1 MSAVHPLPASTSL
14 RDLLLGAIA
23 DLAPPDTGSAP
34 LRDLA
39 ARAQASGCAN
49 GHWASCV
56 ARTLRSPPPE
66 DESIV
71 FIAGELGLSVL
82 EQLTVALL
90 VAIDLEP
97 LLGRVL
103 AELQHPIA
111 GSRPSLGF
119 LGVALAPMQPGAT
132 AIDELTMGNAVASG
146 LLTLSRDDRPLSER
160 VLALPTPISL
170 ALRGHDGG
178 WPGATI
184 GRSALVPVALPP
196 SFVEEAERH
205 AQALLGTKRC
215 LVIRCSSAA
224 EGRAVAAT
232 VADLLRRRPVFLDGE
247 AIDGLGP
254 WLLLRELTPIF
265 CFELGPGE
273 RKRLPRLAHLHGPMI
288 VVTGLEGSVD
298 TGSSAALDWVLGVP
312 APPERVELWAAALGG
327 RELAAVLAT
336 EHRHGA
342 GRIAHLG
349 RLARHQMQLTNAE
362 RPSREH
368 VRAVSWIDE
377 GLGLASLAQ
386 PLREPVD
393 DDALVT
399 TPNLRAELEHL
410 VLRCRARDGL
420 EEHLGA
426 SLRARYRPGVRA
438 LFVGASG
445 TGKTLAAGWLATRLG
460 APLYRVD
467 LAAVTSKYIGE
478 TEKNLAQLL
487 GRAEHA
493 DVVLLFD
500 EADSMFGQRTEIRD
514 ANDRF
519 ANAQTNYLL
528 QRLESFDGI
537 TILTSNSRAR
547 FDNAFFRRLDAILDF
562 SPPGPEQRRE
572 LWLSHLGKHHKL
584 SSRSINKLAAT
595 TDLAGG
601 HIRNVVLT
609 AAVQARSQGRAIEYG
624 DVLVGLGMEL
634 RKLGKPVPQELRGE
648 G

>member
-1 MSAVHPLPASTSL
+1 MSAVHPFPASTSL
-14 RDLLLGAIA
+14 RDLLIGAIA
-23 DLAPPDTGSAP
+23 DLAPPDTGSGP

-39 ARAQASGCAN
+39 ARARASDCAN
-49 GHWASCV
+49 GQWASSV
-56 ARTLRSPPPE
+56 ARTLRSPSPE
-66 DESIV
+66 DDRVV
-71 FIAGELGLSVL
+71 FIARLLGLSVL
-82 EQLTVALL
+82 EQLTLALL
-90 VAIDLEP
+90 IAIDLEP

-119 LGVALAPMQPGAT
+119 LGVAFAPLQPGLT
-132 AIDELTMGNAVASG
+132 AIHELTLGNAVASG
-146 LLTLSRDDRPLSER
+146 LLTLSRDDRPLAER

-170 ALRGHDGG
+170 ALGGHDGA

-184 GRSALVPVALPP
+184 GRNELVPVALPP
-196 SFVEEAERH
+196 SFVDEAQRH
-205 AQALLGTKRC
+205 AQALLGTERC
-215 LVIRCSSAA
+215 LVIRSSSAA
-224 EGRAVAAT
+224 EARAVAAA
-232 VADLLRRRPVFLDGE
+232 VADALHRRPVFLEGD
-247 AIDGLGP
+247 AVDGLGP

-273 RKRLPRLAHLHGPMI
+273 RKRLRLPHLHGPMI

-298 TGSSAALDWVLGVP
+298 TGGAAALDWVLGVP
-312 APPERVELWAAALGG
+312 APSERVELWAAALGD
-327 RELAAVLAT
+327 RALAAVLAS

-349 RLARHQMQLTNAE
+349 RLARHQMQLTNAA
-362 RPSREH
+362 RPSRDD

-377 GLGLASLAQ
+377 GLGLANLAQ
-386 PLREPVD
+386 PLREAVN

-420 EEHLGA
+420 GEDLGA

-460 APLYRVD
+460 VPLYRVD

-500 EADSMFGQRTEIRD
+500 EADSMFGQRTEVRE

-562 SPPGPEQRRE
+562 PPPGPEQRRE

-648 G
+648 

>member
-1 MSAVHPLPASTSL
+1 VSAVHPLPASTSL

-23 DLAPPDTGSAP
+23 DLAPPDGGSAP

-39 ARAQASGCAN
+39 ARAQASGCGN
-49 GHWASCV
+49 GRWVPCV

-66 DESIV
+66 DEP
-71 FIAGELGLSVL
+71 IACIARVLGLSAL
-82 EQLTVALL
+82 ERLSLALL

-119 LGVALAPMQPGAT
+119 LGVALAPLQPGVT
-132 AIDELTMGNAVASG
+132 VIHELTLGNAVASG
-146 LLTLSRDDRPLSER
+146 LLLLSRDDRPLSER
-160 VLALPTPISL
+160 VLALHTPLSL
-170 ALRGHDGG
+170 ALRGHDGA

-184 GRSALVPVALPP
+184 GRGALVPVALPP
-196 SFVEEAERH
+196 SILEQAERH
-205 AQALLGTKRC
+205 AQALPGTERC

-224 EGRAVAAT
+224 EGRAAAAT
-232 VADLLRRRPVFLDGE
+232 VADKLRRRPVFLDGE
-247 AIDGLGP
+247 AVDGLGP
-254 WLLLRELTPIF
+254 WLLLRELTPVF

-273 RKRLPRLAHLHGPMI
+273 RKRLLRLPHFHEPMI
-288 VVTGLEGSVD
+288 VVTGMEGSVD
-298 TGSSAALDWVLGVP
+298 TGGAAALDWVLGVP
-312 APPERVELWAAALGG
+312 PPSERVELWAAAVGD
-327 RELAAVLAT
+327 RELATLLAT
-336 EHRHGA
+336 EHRQGA

-362 RPSREH
+362 RPSRDD

-386 PLREPVD
+386 PLRETVN

-399 TPNLRAELEHL
+399 TPTLRAELEHL

-420 EEHLGA
+420 GEGLGA

-438 LFVGASG
+438 LFVGPSG

-460 APLYRVD
+460 VPLYRVD

-493 DVVLLFD
+493 DVILLFD
-500 EADSMFGQRTEIRD
+500 EADSMFGQRTEIRE

-547 FDNAFFRRLDAILDF
+547 FDNAFFRRLDTILDF
-562 SPPGPEQRRE
+562 PPPGPEQRRE
-572 LWLSHLGKHHKL
+572 LWLSHLGKQHKL
-584 SSRSINKLAAT
+584 STRTINKLSAT

-609 AAVQARSQGRAIEYG
+609 AAVQARSQGRPIEYA
-624 DVLVGLGMEL
+624 DILIGLNTEL
-634 RKLGKPVPQELRGE
+634 RKLGRQLPQELKGE